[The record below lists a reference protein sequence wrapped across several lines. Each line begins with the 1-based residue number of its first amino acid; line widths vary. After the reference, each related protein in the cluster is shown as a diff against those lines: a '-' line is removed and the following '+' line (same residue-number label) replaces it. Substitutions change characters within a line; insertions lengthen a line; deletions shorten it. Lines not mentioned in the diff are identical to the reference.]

1 MSFCFDVKQEIC
13 AQEEK
18 NKRAMFYGMLLFGDK
33 TGDGRLQVISE
44 NVFVINILEQLA
56 SELFGVH
63 FMMDESANAF
73 IASLEGDA
81 FYEVCSAYHISP
93 SAVQLHLN
101 EDILEDETAVSAFL
115 KGAFLVA
122 GSVNNPYSAYHL
134 ELVTHYYQF
143 SKEMS
148 AFLEKHGL
156 PFKSVMRKSH
166 YVLYLK
172 DSVIMEQ
179 FLYMLGA
186 QKAAFDLVNAKI
198 YKQVQNDNNRLNNCQ
213 GYNRD
218 KTMDKSI
225 AQILAIRRIE
235 SDRGGL
241 DTLSEDLKEVCELRL
256 KNQYASLSELSALS
270 GGKYSKAGLSRRLS
284 KIIEISGTNEGTNQ

>member
-13 AQEEK
+13 SQEEK
-18 NKRAMFYGMLLFGDK
+18 NKSAMFYGMLLFGDK
-33 TGDGRLQVISE
+33 LGDNKLQIISE
-44 NVFVINILEQLA
+44 NVFVINILESFA
-56 SELFGVH
+56 SELFDVH
-63 FMMDESANAF
+63 FVLDESANAF
-73 IASLEGDA
+73 IASLEGDS
-81 FYEVCSAYHISP
+81 FKEVCNAYHISP
-93 SAVQLHLN
+93 SAVQFHLD
-101 EDILEDETAVSAFL
+101 EQFLEDESAVSAFL

-122 GSVNNPYSAYHL
+122 GSVNNPYSTYHL
-134 ELVTHYYQF
+134 ELVTHYYRL
-143 SKEMS
+143 SKEISM
-148 AFLEKHGL
+148 FLEKNGL

-172 DSVIMEQ
+172 DSVVMEQ

-198 YKQVQNDNNRLNNCQ
+198 YKQIQNDNNRLNNCQ

-225 AQILAIRRIE
+225 SQILAIRKIE

-241 DTLSEDLKEVCELRL
+241 DSLPEDLREVCELRL
-256 KNQYASLSELSALS
+256 QNQYASLSELSALS
-270 GGKYSKAGLSRRLS
+270 GGKYSKAGLSRRLT
-284 KIIEISGTNEGTNQ
+284 KIIEISGVNEGND